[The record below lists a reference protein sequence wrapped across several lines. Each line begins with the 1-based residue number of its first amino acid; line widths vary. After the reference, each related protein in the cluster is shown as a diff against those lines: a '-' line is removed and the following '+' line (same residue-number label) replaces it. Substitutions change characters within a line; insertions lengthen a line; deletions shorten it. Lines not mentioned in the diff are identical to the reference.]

1 MINGTIQTIH
11 PITEF
16 ESKGGEK
23 FTKQIFTVV
32 NSEGFEGKEQL
43 YAFELFGEDKTAL
56 LKKYKVGDSVSI
68 DYNLNCRFW
77 KDDRYFISLQ
87 AWKIIGAGAGQPL
100 PEVKKPTGEELDQ
113 LPF

>member
-56 LKKYKVGDSVSI
+56 LKKYKVGDSVSV

-77 KDDRYFISLQ
+77 KDDRYFVSLQ
-87 AWKIIGAGAGQPL
+87 AWKIAKDMGAESDGIAPPTL
-100 PEVKKPTGEELDQ
+100 PEPDSM
-113 LPF
+113 PF